1 MCGIFG
7 LVSSNTAN
15 FDATWTERA
24 VRTLMRLSESR
35 GKESMGLA
43 FRTPD
48 SLRVFK
54 SSGRA
59 TSVVK
64 TTPFEKFLRST
75 FDEIPL
81 KTAYLTLPWLFS
93 ATVDS

>member
-59 TSVVK
+59 AVK
-64 TTPFEKFLRST
+64 RR
-75 FDEIPL
+75 DL
-81 KTAYLTLPWLFS
+81 KTVRRRLLS
-93 ATVDS
+93 RR